1 MANLTESENDEE
13 WNLQMSSW
21 LDSNPKLDPNVI
33 FSNDEYGLLNAAKF
47 ALLVFATNNTAVV
60 ENSTNLEE
68 AQVVSKSPSIYSL
81 WEIIILSIIIT
92 AMMILI
98 VVGNML
104 VVIAIATE
112 NNLTTV
118 QNWFIASLAVA
129 DMLIGLVV
137 MPFSLSFELMGYW
150 MFGAI
155 WCEIHG
161 ALDVFLCTSSI
172 MNICLISLDRYWS
185 ITKAISYLNQRTPNR
200 VAIMIVLVWV
210 MSALISIPPLLG
222 WKKDEDLTWF
232 WSLLD
237 SKGNQSQMEF
247 LQDLEESR
255 GIDLHNF
262 TAQLETVVYPTCGVS
277 KVLCKLTSTLEN
289 NENRFGTTKEN
300 FLQNLD
306 ISNDF

>member
-1 MANLTESENDEE
+1 MKNLTTESEVE
-13 WNLQMSSW
+13 WQAVMADW
-21 LDSNPKLDPNVI
+21 LSSNPDLDASVI

-47 ALLVFATNNTAVV
+47 ALLVFENVNTSSCCDSPD
-60 ENSTNLEE
+60 NSSLFVDNDGPIP
-68 AQVVSKSPSIYSL
+68 AHVVSKSPSIYSI

-92 AMMILI
+92 AMMIVI

-129 DMLIGLVV
+129 DMMIGLVV

-150 MFGAI
+150 MFGDI

-185 ITKAISYLNQRTPNR
+185 ITKAISYLNQR
-200 VAIMIVLVWV
+200 
-210 MSALISIPPLLG
+210 
-222 WKKDEDLTWF
+222 
-232 WSLLD
+232 
-237 SKGNQSQMEF
+237 
-247 LQDLEESR
+247 
-255 GIDLHNF
+255 
-262 TAQLETVVYPTCGVS
+262 
-277 KVLCKLTSTLEN
+277 
-289 NENRFGTTKEN
+289 
-300 FLQNLD
+300 
-306 ISNDF
+306 